1 MGIMRDIKGM
11 SKEYMKDPHGQY
23 FRNLDKMLKLYK
35 TSGVPKKKVIQH
47 LKDWIETN
55 AEH

>member
-1 MGIMRDIKGM
+1 MMGMIRDVKAM
-11 SKEYMKDPHGQY
+11 SREYMKDPHGQY

-47 LKDWIETN
+47 LKDWIEKN
-55 AEH
+55 E